1 MERWLADIVAAELS
15 QLTSKERNQ
24 NLTITSTMLSANE
37 IKSLEDYINNIV
49 KEDVKVSEE
58 FISHEEAMKRFDM
71 SRLPEDAS
79 QTLRVIKIGDYDQCL
94 CAGSHVEHT
103 GEIGEFRNHKQSLSR
118 RRAKA
123 RIQTYLAGGLRL
135 NLTPFPAMIFAG
147 WRAKRAPQKR
157 QQEAL

>member
-1 MERWLADIVAAELS
+1 MVIVS
-15 QLTSKERNQ
+15 FRGFISFPPD
-24 NLTITSTMLSANE
+24 NLIIHNH
-37 IKSLEDYINNIV
+37 YNNIV

-103 GEIGEFRNHKQSLSR
+103 GEIGEFRITSNRFQDGV
-118 RRAKA
+118 
-123 RIQTYLAGGLRL
+123 QRL
-135 NLTPFPAMIFAG
+135 VFKLTLP
-147 WRAKRAPQKR
+147 
-157 QQEAL
+157 ED